1 MEKKKSYTAPATLT
15 TVVDTAQMLAGSIN
29 SETGN
34 TRLDD
39 GDGRDWDG
47 SDLKRK
53 IKISDPG
60 E

>member
-39 GDGRDWDG
+39 GDGRDYDG
-47 SDLKRK
+47 NDFNSK
-53 IKISDPG
+53 INISDPW